1 MEKRHILF
9 KKIFC
14 PFTSRFGAPRK
25 QSVLPPP
32 DGLLRLADKL
42 CATAEIMGFWKR
54 CKVRPLAL
62 AVA

>member
-14 PFTSRFGAPRK
+14 PFTSRFGAPRE

-32 DGLLRLADKL
+32 GGLLRLADKKHKKRGKAAL
-42 CATAEIMGFWKR
+42 EIVQNRYSVK
-54 CKVRPLAL
+54 
-62 AVA
+62 